1 MKLPCVTV
9 YQTPEGKPYTV
20 EEGGITFDGRR
31 RLNCP
36 QSVFDFISDTHLP
49 FRAGEAVIAIFC
61 DSRLRPVSFTEISRG
76 TVKTSLIP
84 IREIIQ
90 CALLSHAAVNNVILV
105 HNHPSGDTN
114 PSQDD
119 LNVTLK
125 LKNALNLVEMYLQD
139 HMVVSPSGY
148 TSIREFSTASV

>member
-20 EEGGITFDGRR
+20 EEGGITYDGRR

-36 QSVFDFISDTHLP
+36 QSVFDFVSDTHLP

-61 DSRLRPVSFTEISRG
+61 DSRLRPVSYTEISRG
-76 TVKTSLIP
+76 TVKASLVP
-84 IREIIQ
+84 IREIVQ

-119 LNVTLK
+119 VDVTTK
-125 LKNALNLVEMYLQD
+125 LKDALNLVEIYLQD
-139 HMVVSPSGY
+139 HMIVAPSGF
-148 TSIREFSTASV
+148 TSLRELSTASV

>member
-31 RLNCP
+31 RLDCP
-36 QSVFDFISDTHLP
+36 QSVFDFVSDTRLP
-49 FRAGEAVIAIFC
+49 FRAGEAIIAIFC
-61 DSRLRPVSFTEISRG
+61 DNRLRPVAYTEISRG
-76 TVKTSLIP
+76 TVKTSIVP

-90 CALLSHAAVNNVILV
+90 CALLSHATVNNVILV

-119 LNVTLK
+119 IDVTTK

-139 HMVVSPSGY
+139 HMVVSPTGY
-148 TSIREFSTASV
+148 TSIRELSTASV